1 VLILPEGLDPADYVQ
16 KNGGDAFREEAG
28 RARPLVEFMLRR
40 TVGRID
46 LSSIEGQTRA
56 VDEGLPI
63 VESLKDEVRQRQ
75 YASLLADL
83 AGVNDEAVLRKLA
96 RTGKTSAPENVAAAR
111 RAPAQDRVER
121 EMLKILAQHADIAK
135 ELSDKVTEE
144 HFQSDQNRKFFR
156 LLMESNGD
164 VRSLVG
170 DSTDERLIQR
180 LSQLA
185 VEPLEGDPTPDYV
198 TGVWLRLEEFLLQRR
213 GSAIRQRLQK
223 LNPTS
228 DPTYDELFQELITL
242 DGELRRLRE
251 GAELN

>member
-1 VLILPEGLDPADYVQ
+1 
-16 KNGGDAFREEAG
+16 
-28 RARPLVEFMLRR
+28 MLRR
-40 TVGRID
+40 IVGRED

-56 VDEGLPI
+56 VDQGLPI

-96 RTGKTSAPENVAAAR
+96 RTRTSAPESAPPGR
-111 RAPAQDRVER
+111 RPPAQDRVER

-135 ELSDKVTEE
+135 ELSDKITEE
-144 HFQSDQNRKFFR
+144 HFQSDQNRKLFR
-156 LLMESNGD
+156 LLMESHGD

-213 GSAIRQRLQK
+213 GAAIRQRLQK

-251 GAELN
+251 GADLT